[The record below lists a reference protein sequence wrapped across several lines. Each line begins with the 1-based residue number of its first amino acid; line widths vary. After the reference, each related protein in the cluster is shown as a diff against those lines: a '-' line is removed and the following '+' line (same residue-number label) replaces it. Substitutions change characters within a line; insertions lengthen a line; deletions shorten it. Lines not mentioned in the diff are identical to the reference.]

1 MNHEHT
7 HRMNRLARNILTR
20 VCEKAGFFRAQRPI
34 WVEAKNT
41 NQAKIQAAREKE
53 KAKNKTNKQI

>member
-1 MNHEHT
+1 
-7 HRMNRLARNILTR
+7 MNRLARNILTR